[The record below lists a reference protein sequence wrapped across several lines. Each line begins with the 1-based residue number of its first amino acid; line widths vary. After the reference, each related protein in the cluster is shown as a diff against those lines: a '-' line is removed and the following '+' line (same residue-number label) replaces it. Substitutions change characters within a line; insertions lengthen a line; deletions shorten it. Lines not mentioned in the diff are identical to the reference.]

1 MGGPRLANRLH
12 YLIQKCLEQKCLP
25 QDFKDVLIIPI
36 YKNKGDHKDCG
47 NYRGISLLSV
57 AGKILA
63 KVVQNRLSTV
73 AEAALTE
80 SQCGF
85 RRNRSTIDMIFSLR
99 QLQEKAIEQ
108 QKEIY
113 IVFIDFR
120 KACDT
125 VDRRLLWRVLKTFGC
140 PDHLIEMVRL
150 FHDGAEGRV
159 VVGGQE
165 SERFSITHGTK
176 QGCVLAP
183 TLFSLF
189 LTVVLLK
196 LSREIE
202 SGVHITTRSDG
213 RLFNLARLK
222 AKTKTRRELVTELLF
237 ADDTALVAHDQDQ
250 IQRMVNVF
258 AETAGKMGL
267 QINTQKTEVLYQP
280 APHSDET
287 EMPQIVV
294 DGEVLK
300 VVGNFKYLGSTVTAD
315 NRADRE
321 IACRIQSASASFGK
335 LEQKLW
341 NKPGIRLD
349 TKCKVYKAVVQPALL
364 YSAETYTLY
373 RDQIRRL
380 EAVQQRHLRRIMK
393 VKWYNYVS
401 DVEVLRRSGLDSI
414 KATLAVSQL
423 RWTGHVI
430 RMEDSRIPK
439 MLLYGEL
446 ASGSRKVGGQ
456 KLRYKDVVKRHLKA
470 MDIST
475 VGWEELAADR
485 SEWRSAVRRGKE
497 KIEARIAEDSALRHY
512 RRHNPGSYQCSTC
525 GRLFHTERGLQ
536 QHRRMMH
543 RPPD

>member
-1 MGGPRLANRLH
+1 M
-12 YLIQKCLEQKCLP
+12 
-25 QDFKDVLIIPI
+25 IPL

-57 AGKILA
+57 AGKIMA

-73 AEAALTE
+73 AEAVLTE

-113 IVFIDFR
+113 IVFIDFK
-120 KACDT
+120 KAFDT
-125 VDRRLLWRVLKTFGC
+125 VDRRARLLWRVLKTFGC

-202 SGVHITTRSDG
+202 SRVHITTRSDG

-222 AKTKTRRELVTELLF
+222 AKTRRELVTELLF
-237 ADDTALVAHDQDQ
+237 ADDTAVVAHDQDQ

-335 LEQKLW
+335 LEKKLW
-341 NKPGIRLD
+341 NRPGIRLD

-364 YSAETYTLY
+364 YSTETYTLY

-380 EAVQQRHLRRIMK
+380 EAVQQIHLWRIMK

-401 DVEVLRRSGLDSI
+401 DAEVLRRSGTESI
-414 KATLAVSQL
+414 EATLAVSQL

-446 ASGSRKVGGQ
+446 ASGSRKVGG
-456 KLRYKDVVKRHLKA
+456 
-470 MDIST
+470 
-475 VGWEELAADR
+475 
-485 SEWRSAVRRGKE
+485 
-497 KIEARIAEDSALRHY
+497 
-512 RRHNPGSYQCSTC
+512 
-525 GRLFHTERGLQ
+525 
-536 QHRRMMH
+536 
-543 RPPD
+543 